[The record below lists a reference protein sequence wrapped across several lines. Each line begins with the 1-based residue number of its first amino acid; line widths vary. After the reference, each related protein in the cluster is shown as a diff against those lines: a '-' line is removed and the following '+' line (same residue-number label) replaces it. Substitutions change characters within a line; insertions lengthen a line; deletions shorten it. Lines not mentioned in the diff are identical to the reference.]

1 MTLNRLR
8 CGQGWFY
15 RDSKFVNRSV
25 NGQCAALQ
33 VAVRRHPNPYT
44 MSKQPLSPNDTI
56 KPMAY
61 WYRRVF
67 LLAAP
72 LILSNLTQPLLST
85 VDTILSGHLPGAA
98 ALGGV
103 AVAGIFFNTIYWTF
117 GFLRMS
123 TTGLVAQAHGA
134 EEHDQLRLHFLR
146 ALVSAVTIGALI
158 LVVQGPLIAAA
169 IKLLGASD
177 AVAENALLYCRIR
190 IWSAP
195 AALTNFVILGYL
207 LGRQQARTALALQ
220 AAINAVNVCM
230 ALFLVLRLHWAVAGI
245 ATATASAEWMGCLLG
260 LLLARNAAL
269 HPDKHPLSWGALL
282 HGPGLRRLFALNRD
296 LLLRTLSL
304 VAAYAWFTRAGAR
317 EGDVVLAANAVL
329 MNMNYIAAYGLD
341 GFANATEA
349 LVGEAIGA
357 RRVAD
362 FRAVLK
368 ASSVSAFTVA
378 AVISLLYLVFGR
390 SLIAVFTNQEEIRS
404 LAGQFLPWLIVL
416 PLVAVWSFQLDGVF
430 IGATRARELRDSML
444 ISLVGYLG
452 LAVLLKARFGNHGLW
467 CAMLAFMAL
476 RAATLALRLPA
487 IERKSFVI
495 VEDPVEA

>member
-1 MTLNRLR
+1 
-8 CGQGWFY
+8 
-15 RDSKFVNRSV
+15 
-25 NGQCAALQ
+25 
-33 VAVRRHPNPYT
+33 
-44 MSKQPLSPNDTI
+44 MSRQALSPNDTI

-67 LLAAP
+67 LLAVP

-103 AVAGIFFNTIYWTF
+103 AVGGIFFNTIYWTF

-134 EEHDQLRLHFLR
+134 EQHDQLRLHFLR
-146 ALVSAVTIGALI
+146 ALVSAVAIGALI

-177 AVAENALLYCRIR
+177 AVAVNARLYTRIR

-220 AAINAVNVCM
+220 ATINAINVCM
-230 ALFLVLRLHWAVAGI
+230 ALFLVLRLHWGVAGI
-245 ATATASAEWMGCLLG
+245 ATATATAEWAGCLLG
-260 LLLARNAAL
+260 LLLARHAAL
-269 HPDKHPLSWGALL
+269 HPDKHPLNWGALL

-349 LVGEAIGA
+349 LVGQSIGA
-357 RRVAD
+357 RRLGD
-362 FRAVLK
+362 YRAVLK
-368 ASSVSAFTVA
+368 ASAVWAFLVA
-378 AVISLLYLVFGR
+378 GAGSLVYLAAGPWLVG
-390 SLIAVFTNQEEIRS
+390 LFTNVEAVRV
-404 LAGQFLPWLIVL
+404 LAMRYLPWAVLLPIVS
-416 PLVAVWSFQLDGVF
+416 VAGFQLDGVF
-430 IGATRARELRDSML
+430 IGATRVRELRDSML
-444 ISLVGYLG
+444 ISFLVFLG
-452 LAVLLKARFGNHGLW
+452 LAIGLERFFGNNGLW
-467 CAMLAFMAL
+467 CAFLAFMAT
-476 RAATLALRLPA
+476 RGVTLGLRLPQ
-487 IERKSFVI
+487 IERSLTWAA
-495 VEDPVEA
+495 PVS